1 MSKNQED
8 SEKMQPLMLPNSL
21 YQQQQKQENE
31 RHNKKVHLVMS
42 VLCFLVFAV
51 IAIYIYLLFY
61 NHDFGSPQN
70 RRLRNW

>member
-8 SEKMQPLMLPNSL
+8 SDKLQPLMLPNSL
-21 YQQQQKQENE
+21 YQQQMKQENE
-31 RHNKKVHLVMS
+31 RHNKKVHFAMS

-61 NHDFGSPQN
+61 HHDFGSPQN
-70 RRLRNW
+70 RRLRN